1 MLSIIEA
8 FIPDTENKNTWMFK
22 VGWLGRPMCGVVARA
37 LTTLRSGSMIRNIS
51 QRDFQVGGTPSGVL
65 LEWLGDMI
73 CINVNWGIVAS
84 YCLYVYY
91 VLTTTA
97 EEVSIIFPQRWSR
110 GKLLYATI
118 RYRTLLQIAL
128 QFSILQGASYHIHR
142 NAFLTWLEQL
152 SVTWLIWRVIG
163 IPFANALFNLVAQ
176 FQYPPEP
183 VSLINVELGYPCY
196 VLSEEGWEK
205 TMLNAGRNVHAYVNL
220 VSTASLSCPSFAI
233 PSTIDTFES
242 WAKVIRVVSAIIWTP
257 AVIPMPELDPNP
269 VYLANYVL
277 IPILAQ
283 RLLVNMRKVDY
294 MGSEPV
300 ASKLLFALP
309 APGSEDDLGN
319 DFDSLEMTQEP
330 SGLHQP
336 GSAGGAKRREVGVRS
351 SSV

>member
-1 MLSIIEA
+1 MR
-8 FIPDTENKNTWMFK
+8 
-22 VGWLGRPMCGVVARA
+22 RPPPPAVY
-37 LTTLRSGSMIRNIS
+37 TT
-51 QRDFQVGGTPSGVL
+51 
-65 LEWLGDMI
+65 
-73 CINVNWGIVAS
+73 VAS

-128 QFSILQGASYHIHR
+128 QFSRDYRNYFSISPMSCKALHIIFTAIGDLAYLACDFSLSLCLSALLQAKPMYLIGIV
-142 NAFLTWLEQL
+142 LL
-152 SVTWLIWRVIG
+152 SCG

-196 VLSEEGWEK
+196 MLSEEGWEK
-205 TMLNAGRNVHAYVNL
+205 TMLNAGRNVRAYVNL
-220 VSTASLSCPSFAI
+220 VSTAILALLGIVTLVTRYRGKGGRLVQVIRRDGRIHYLSLL
-233 PSTIDTFES
+233 
-242 WAKVIRVVSAIIWTP
+242 VIRVVSAIIWTP

-269 VYLANYVL
+269 VYLVLNMANYVL

-309 APGSEDDLGN
+309 APGSEDNLGN

-330 SGLHQP
+330 SGLRQP